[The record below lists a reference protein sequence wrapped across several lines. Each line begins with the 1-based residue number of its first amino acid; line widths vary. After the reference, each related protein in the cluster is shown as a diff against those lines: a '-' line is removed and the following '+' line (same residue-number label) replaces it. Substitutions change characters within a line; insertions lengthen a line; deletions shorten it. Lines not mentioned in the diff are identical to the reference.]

1 MIIRLV
7 NNMIEIHIKQF
18 LDGHNQEKLEEKLRK
33 L

>member
-1 MIIRLV
+1 
-7 NNMIEIHIKQF
+7 MIEIHIKQF